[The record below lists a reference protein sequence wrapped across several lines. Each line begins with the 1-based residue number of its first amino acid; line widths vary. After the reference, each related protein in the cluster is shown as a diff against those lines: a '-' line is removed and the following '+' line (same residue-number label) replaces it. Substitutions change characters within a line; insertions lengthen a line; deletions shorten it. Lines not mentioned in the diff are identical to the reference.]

1 MYSSGVY
8 SVTEAASAVSTVA
21 SSDVASSISVLSD
34 ATVEVAV
41 EEGVLSFLPQPAS
54 ITIAAAATATAISI
68 FLFFHFVFSFVFG
81 FQCNPHGICRK
92 EKGEPPDESGSPP
105 AGRYC
110 GLVPVRRLSICNSH
124 NSASTF
130 LLGVHN
136 FVRQLHTNDVVQWDE
151 CQGIIYCNEHAA
163 GRV

>member
-41 EEGVLSFLPQPAS
+41 EEGASSFLPQPAS

-68 FLFFHFVFSFVFG
+68 FLFHFVFSFVFG

-110 GLVPVRRLSICNSH
+110 GLVPVRSLSICNSH
-124 NSASTF
+124 NYASTF

-136 FVRQLHTNDVVQWDE
+136 STRQLYTNDIVQWDE
-151 CQGIIYCNEHAA
+151 CQSIIYCNEHAA
-163 GRV
+163 GWV